1 MISQFQKHRYTR
13 SLTEQQIDKAILQER
28 ELLKKKR
35 KTLYPSNITK
45 HFLK

>member
-28 ELLKKKR
+28 ELLKKKER
-35 KTLYPSNITK
+35 
-45 HFLK
+45 HG